1 MLSVLQQVEGQ
12 GAYADVALHRVL
24 SQRGWTAAQRA
35 FITEVA
41 LGMVRRRRTLDA
53 WLHHFCPKGV
63 PPDIRHLV
71 HLGMYQIAFLDRVP
85 PAAAVHSTVE
95 LVKAGTRAGLTGLV
109 NGVLRAFLR
118 ADREALLTT
127 LGDRHSYPDWLL
139 ALWEAEWGDPEP
151 FCEWFN
157 RPPALDL
164 RVNPLKTN
172 REALAQRLREAGWI
186 SEILADAPH
195 GLRVRGATGPIPQ
208 LPGFAEGEWSV
219 QDAAAQWAV
228 PLLDPQPGEILIDG
242 CAAPGGKTTHL
253 AEYTGDRATI
263 WACDVHPHRLRT
275 VTTNAQ
281 RLGLRSIRVRA
292 GDSRQFRDWEAI
304 ADRVL
309 LDVPC
314 SGLGTLHHHADARWR
329 MTPAQWPGLG
339 QLQQELLQAAA
350 LWVKPGGVLLYVTCT
365 LHRAENE
372 GVVNQFLATH
382 PHWQRV
388 PLPWAEVTPE
398 GFGYTTPRGDR
409 SGFFFAK
416 LRRQW

>member
-1 MLSVLQQVEGQ
+1 LQQVERQ

-24 SQRGWTAAQRA
+24 SQRAWTSAQRA

-85 PAAAVHSTVE
+85 SAAAVHSTVE
-95 LVKAGTRAGLTGLV
+95 LVKAGPRAGLAGLV

-118 ADREALLTT
+118 ADREAILTT
-127 LGDRHSYPDWLL
+127 LGDRHSYPDWLV

-157 RPPALDL
+157 QPPALDL
-164 RVNPLKTN
+164 RVNPLQTN
-172 REALAQRLREAGWI
+172 RETLAHRLQAAGFTP
-186 SEILADAPH
+186 EYLPDGPH
-195 GLRVRGATGPIPQ
+195 GLRVRGATGAIPQ

-219 QDAAAQWAV
+219 QDAAAQRAV
-228 PLLDPQPGEILIDG
+228 PLLDPQPGEILIDA

-275 VTTNAQ
+275 VTANAQ
-281 RLGLRSIRVRA
+281 RLGLQSIRVRA

-329 MTPAQWPGLG
+329 MTPAQGPGLV
-339 QLQQELLQAAA
+339 QLQQELLAAA
-350 LWVKPGGVLLYVTCT
+350 ARWVKPGGVLLYVTCT

-372 GVVNQFLATH
+372 GVIQQFLATH
-382 PHWQRV
+382 PHWQGV

-398 GFGYTTPRGDR
+398 GFGYTSPRGDR

-416 LRRQW
+416 LRHAPRFAS

>member
-1 MLSVLQQVEGQ
+1 LAVLQQVERQ
-12 GAYADVALHRVL
+12 GAYADVALDRVL
-24 SQRGWTAAQRA
+24 GQQAWMAPQRA

-41 LGMVRRRRTLDA
+41 LGIVRRRRTLDA
-53 WLHHFCPKGV
+53 WLSHFCPKGV

-85 PAAAVHSTVE
+85 AAAAVHSTVE
-95 LVKAGTRAGLTGLV
+95 LVKAGPRAGLAGLV
-109 NGVLRAFLR
+109 NGVLRSFLR
-118 ADREALLTT
+118 ADREALLNT
-127 LGDRHSYPDWLL
+127 LGDRHGYPDWLL

-151 FCEWFN
+151 FCQWFN
-157 RPPALDL
+157 QPPALDL

-172 REALAQRLREAGWI
+172 RETLAQRLQAVGLSPEF
-186 SEILADAPH
+186 LPDTPH
-195 GLRVRGATGPIPQ
+195 GLRLRGPSGAIPQ

-228 PLLDPQPGEILIDG
+228 PLLDPQPGETILDA

-263 WACDVHPHRLRT
+263 WACDVHPHRLKA
-275 VTTNAQ
+275 VTANAR
-281 RLGLRSIRVRA
+281 RLGLHSIQGRA

-329 MTPAQWPGLG
+329 MTPAQWPGLI

-350 LWVKPGGVLLYVTCT
+350 VWVKPGGVLLYVTCT

-372 GVVNQFLATH
+372 AVVHHFLQTH
-382 PHWQRV
+382 PHWQGV
-388 PLPWAEVTPE
+388 SLKNFPEVTPE
-398 GFGYTTPRGDR
+398 GFGYTSPRGDR
-409 SGFFFAK
+409 SGFFFAQ
-416 LRRQW
+416 LQRDW